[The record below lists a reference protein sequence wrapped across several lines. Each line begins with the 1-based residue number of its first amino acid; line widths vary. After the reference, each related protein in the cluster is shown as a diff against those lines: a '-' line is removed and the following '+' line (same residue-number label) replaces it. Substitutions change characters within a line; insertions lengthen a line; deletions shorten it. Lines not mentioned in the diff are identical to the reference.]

1 MAARKIRLAQVTP
14 SLLGGGIEHRTARL
28 LRGLDRDRFELAW
41 VGFAPL
47 RPSLVESAGPD
58 VTMCALPPHPP
69 GLHLQSILR
78 CARFLAKFRAD
89 VVHVHNWSAS
99 IYGVAAARLA
109 RVPTVLYGLGGRDGP
124 QAPSPKRR
132 LAMRALGLGIN
143 GFTTVCEDLGA
154 RLEREFA
161 VGSDRVHVVRTGID
175 VQRFHPA
182 DRGACRHA
190 LSWPQDAF
198 MVGISGVHRPVKRLQ
213 DFLRAGQHVLQRY
226 AEAQLVLIGFDGA
239 EGLVHDIIDPGM
251 RARVHHLGH
260 TDEVHRVLPAL
271 DAYVCTSAFEGACN
285 AIIEAMA
292 CGLPVL
298 ASRVGGNPELV
309 APDTGALF
317 EVGDTDAL
325 AQGLCRL
332 LENPGLRV
340 EMSAAARRRAE
351 RCHGLST
358 MIDTYCHIYLR
369 YHCRTRRAG
378 HVC

>member
-1 MAARKIRLAQVTP
+1 RRIRLAQVTP

-28 LRGLDRDRFELAW
+28 LRGMDRDRFEVAW
-41 VGFAPL
+41 AGFAPL
-47 RPSLVESAGPD
+47 RPSLIESAGPD
-58 VTMCALPPHPP
+58 VRMCVLPPHPP

-124 QAPSPKRR
+124 EAPSPKRR
-132 LAMRALGLGIN
+132 LAMRALGLGID

-154 RLEREFA
+154 RLEREFG
-161 VGSDRVHVVRTGID
+161 VGPDRVHVVRTGID

-198 MVGISGVHRPVKRLQ
+198 MVGISGVHRPVKRLE
-213 DFLRAGQHVLQRY
+213 DFLQAGQHVLQRY
-226 AEAQLVLIGFDGA
+226 AGAQLVLIGFDGA
-239 EGLVHDIIDPGM
+239 EGLVQDIIDPGM
-251 RARVHHLGH
+251 RARVRHLGH

-309 APDTGALF
+309 APDTGVLF
-317 EVGDTDAL
+317 EVGDTEAL
-325 AQGLCRL
+325 AEGLCEL
-332 LENPGLRV
+332 LENPELRA
-340 EMSAAARRRAE
+340 EMGAAARRRAE
-351 RCHGLST
+351 RCHALST

-369 YHCRTRRAG
+369 YHSRTR
-378 HVC
+378 